1 MVNIDSQEG
10 QVCVP
15 SATSV
20 IVDEFHSLYAV
31 FMCFTPMWVT
41 VGKTIN
47 LN

>member
-15 SATSV
+15 SA

-31 FMCFTPMWVT
+31 FYVLYTY
-41 VGKTIN
+41 VGN
-47 LN
+47 SG